1 MSRSDEIDE
10 LVSSVRSFVSHKDPN
25 RNVLAPSPERLVL
38 TPDTRLSDEQ
48 VKAIDAEWEAE
59 LRALEDAGLI
69 EKGKALELSIAELE
83 EAVANL
89 PDDWEPQNDNG
100 LTLDAGIAEESEAA
114 QEQNDASA
122 LETAEMFDR
131 AAMEALIV
139 SKMGELIDQD
149 ALRALVVKT
158 VHEELG
164 GELGE
169 RITRNVRKL
178 VRREINRV
186 MTSRDLSGD

>member
-10 LVSSVRSFVSHKDPN
+10 LVSSVRGFVSHKDSN
-25 RNVLAPSPERLVL
+25 RNVLAASTERLVL

-89 PDDWEPQNDNG
+89 PDDWESQNDNV
-100 LTLDAGIAEESEAA
+100 LTLEPAIAEESEAA
-114 QEQNDASA
+114 PEEIDAPA
-122 LETAEMFDR
+122 PEAPELFDR
-131 AAMEALIV
+131 AAIEALIV

-169 RITRNVRKL
+169 RITRNIRKL

-186 MTSRDLSGD
+186 MTGRDLTGD

>member
-1 MSRSDEIDE
+1 MSKSDEIDE
-10 LVSSVRSFVSHKDPN
+10 LLSSVRNFVSHKESH
-25 RNVLAPSPERLVL
+25 RNGAATPSDRLVL

-48 VKAIDAEWEAE
+48 VRAIDAEWEAE

-83 EAVANL
+83 EAVAKL
-89 PDDWEPQNDNG
+89 PEDWEPQSKDV
-100 LTLDAGIAEESEAA
+100 LTLEATESDAVDEIPVESAEDEPEAA
-114 QEQNDASA
+114 D
-122 LETAEMFDR
+122 LLDR

-139 SKMGELIDQD
+139 AKIAELVDQD

-186 MTSRDLSGD
+186 MMSRDLSGD

>member
-10 LVSSVRSFVSHKDPN
+10 LVSSVRSFVSHKDSN
-25 RNVLAPSPERLVL
+25 RNVLAASTERLVL

-89 PDDWEPQNDNG
+89 PDDWESQNDNV
-100 LTLDAGIAEESEAA
+100 LTLEPAVVEEGEAA
-114 QEQNDASA
+114 PEEIDAPA
-122 LETAEMFDR
+122 PEAAELFDR

-186 MTSRDLSGD
+186 MTSRDLTGD